1 MTTRVLTRRR
11 CSKCGGWDYY
21 EDDHGWQTHCI
32 NCGHIGLLE
41 RPVQF
46 RQGVIYEADKTQEP
60 HNSRVPH
67 SRPRYST
74 DNNPGWDN
82 SIMVLEH

>member
-1 MTTRVLTRRR
+1 MTTRVLTRRG

-46 RQGVIYEADKTQEP
+46 RQGVVYEPERTQEAHITHGNRL
-60 HNSRVPH
+60 HNAGDSFNG
-67 SRPRYST
+67 S
-74 DNNPGWDN
+74 WDN
-82 SIMVLEH
+82 SVMALEH